1 MDPSLVLH
9 AVVDDLNKK
18 IGVGNQM
25 DVSEYLLNFIER
37 LEEGLENK
45 RNDHEND

>member
-9 AVVDDLNKK
+9 AVVDDMNKK
-18 IGVGNQM
+18 IGIGNQM
-25 DVSEYLLNFIER
+25 DASEYLLNFIER

-45 RNDHEND
+45 RNESLND

>member
-9 AVVDDLNKK
+9 SVVDDMNKK

-45 RNDHEND
+45 RSDNQSD